1 MNTAIRSIRFPTAY
15 TVLFVLIALVALGTW
30 FVPAGQYDRVEN
42 LELNREVPVPGT
54 YKRVDQ
60 APEQAPLLSPAR
72 RSVSSDGRA
81 VHKAPRILHRLPS
94 NELNG
99 MEGISTTGSDTFD
112 LSIRSRGWS
121 TKRQRLWQV
130 RGGYS

>member
-60 APEQAPLLSPAR
+60 DPQGKRRFYRLLGGPS
-72 RSVSSDGRA
+72 
-81 VHKAPRILHRLPS
+81 HRTDVRFTRHL
-94 NELNG
+94 G
-99 MEGISTTGSDTFD
+99 FSTDC
-112 LSIRSRGWS
+112 
-121 TKRQRLWQV
+121 RLT
-130 RGGYS
+130 S